1 MLFDQNVH
9 NSTDRM
15 FDLNNDEKFDS
26 GEQSFMYETYKKTMN
41 TPESFDRVKDYEKHF
56 NTSDRESIAQGVLY
70 VVAAVVIF
78 IILGVSCVGG
88 M

>member
-26 GEQSFMYETYKKTMN
+26 VSNGKLLAEETACYFRRFLRSTA
-41 TPESFDRVKDYEKHF
+41 FYFR
-56 NTSDRESIAQGVLY
+56 
-70 VVAAVVIF
+70 
-78 IILGVSCVGG
+78 
-88 M
+88 

>member
-26 GEQSFMYETYKKTMN
+26 GEQSFMYEA
-41 TPESFDRVKDYEKHF
+41 YEHTI
-56 NTSDRESIAQGVLY
+56 NN
-70 VVAAVVIF
+70 
-78 IILGVSCVGG
+78 
-88 M
+88 